1 MCLGP
6 CVPEFALRFGPR
18 RAQLHPQLAD
28 RGGRGKGRGKGRE
41 GAVAPLLESRDPHL
55 AGGEKTTNG
64 NFQVINS
71 Q

>member
-1 MCLGP
+1 
-6 CVPEFALRFGPR
+6 
-18 RAQLHPQLAD
+18 
-28 RGGRGKGRGKGRE
+28 
-41 GAVAPLLESRDPHL
+41 LLESRDPHL